1 MADWFRRIKA
11 ALTPQVLLLLLL
23 AFSMIGYCALREEV
37 DGADRLEKQASAV
50 LSRMEGAGRVEV
62 TIMTRKA
69 QTGGTGLM
77 KGETGGEVPCGA
89 MAVAQGADD
98 PLVRMQLEQALCALL
113 GLPNSAVSVVTGGK
127 KKTKKAEKSIRKTIY
142 RHPVGAL
149 RVFCSVML
157 LALLGVCGYAGSART
172 KNVPSA
178 VSLPVIRTE
187 LEGDAIGGGSIAE
200 VRARLNRQREEE
212 LALLDGVIA
221 DAGGDSAA
229 KEAALAQKT
238 QIAERMERE
247 AQMTAVLEGM
257 GAEGALAV
265 CGAQGVTLLVP
276 QTFGMDEN
284 ARNRLLNAVG
294 GSSGAET
301 AQLKIILIKK

>member
-1 MADWFRRIKA
+1 M
-11 ALTPQVLLLLLL
+11 
-23 AFSMIGYCALREEV
+23 
-37 DGADRLEKQASAV
+37 
-50 LSRMEGAGRVEV
+50 
-62 TIMTRKA
+62 
-69 QTGGTGLM
+69 
-77 KGETGGEVPCGA
+77 
-89 MAVAQGADD
+89 
-98 PLVRMQLEQALCALL
+98 
-113 GLPNSAVSVVTGGK
+113 
-127 KKTKKAEKSIRKTIY
+127 TKKAEKSIRKTIY

-149 RVFCSVML
+149 RVFCGVML

-178 VSLPVIRTE
+178 VSLPVIRT
-187 LEGDAIGGGSIAE
+187 
-200 VRARLNRQREEE
+200 ARLNRQREEE

-221 DAGGDSAA
+221 DAGDDSAA

>member
-1 MADWFRRIKA
+1 M
-11 ALTPQVLLLLLL
+11 
-23 AFSMIGYCALREEV
+23 
-37 DGADRLEKQASAV
+37 
-50 LSRMEGAGRVEV
+50 
-62 TIMTRKA
+62 
-69 QTGGTGLM
+69 
-77 KGETGGEVPCGA
+77 
-89 MAVAQGADD
+89 
-98 PLVRMQLEQALCALL
+98 
-113 GLPNSAVSVVTGGK
+113 
-127 KKTKKAEKSIRKTIY
+127 
-142 RHPVGAL
+142 
-149 RVFCSVML
+149 
-157 LALLGVCGYAGSART
+157 
-172 KNVPSA
+172 
-178 VSLPVIRTE
+178 
-187 LEGDAIGGGSIAE
+187 
-200 VRARLNRQREEE
+200 
-212 LALLDGVIA
+212 IA

-294 GSSGAET
+294 GSSGSET

>member
-1 MADWFRRIKA
+1 M
-11 ALTPQVLLLLLL
+11 
-23 AFSMIGYCALREEV
+23 
-37 DGADRLEKQASAV
+37 
-50 LSRMEGAGRVEV
+50 
-62 TIMTRKA
+62 
-69 QTGGTGLM
+69 
-77 KGETGGEVPCGA
+77 
-89 MAVAQGADD
+89 
-98 PLVRMQLEQALCALL
+98 
-113 GLPNSAVSVVTGGK
+113 
-127 KKTKKAEKSIRKTIY
+127 TKKAEKSIRKTIY

-157 LALLGVCGYAGSART
+157 LTLLGICGYAGSART
-172 KNVPSA
+172 KNVQSA

-187 LEGDAIGGGSIAE
+187 LEGDAVGGGSIAE

-212 LALLDGVIA
+212 LDGVIA

-294 GSSGAET
+294 GSSGSET

>member
-1 MADWFRRIKA
+1 MWLCGVGSDEKRA
-11 ALTPQVLLLLLL
+11 
-23 AFSMIGYCALREEV
+23 IGRQSP
-37 DGADRLEKQASAV
+37 R
-50 LSRMEGAGRVEV
+50 
-62 TIMTRKA
+62 
-69 QTGGTGLM
+69 
-77 KGETGGEVPCGA
+77 
-89 MAVAQGADD
+89 D
-98 PLVRMQLEQALCALL
+98 P
-113 GLPNSAVSVVTGGK
+113 
-127 KKTKKAEKSIRKTIY
+127 
-142 RHPVGAL
+142 
-149 RVFCSVML
+149 
-157 LALLGVCGYAGSART
+157 
-172 KNVPSA
+172 
-178 VSLPVIRTE
+178 
-187 LEGDAIGGGSIAE
+187 DGGGSIAE

-238 QIAERMERE
+238 QIAEQMERE

-294 GSSGAET
+294 GSSGSET

>member
-1 MADWFRRIKA
+1 M
-11 ALTPQVLLLLLL
+11 
-23 AFSMIGYCALREEV
+23 
-37 DGADRLEKQASAV
+37 
-50 LSRMEGAGRVEV
+50 
-62 TIMTRKA
+62 
-69 QTGGTGLM
+69 
-77 KGETGGEVPCGA
+77 
-89 MAVAQGADD
+89 
-98 PLVRMQLEQALCALL
+98 
-113 GLPNSAVSVVTGGK
+113 
-127 KKTKKAEKSIRKTIY
+127 TKKAEKSIRKTIY

-284 ARNRLLNAVG
+284 ARNRLLNAVS

-301 AQLKIILIKK
+301 AQLKIILIKKKANWNCARTENLLY

>member
-1 MADWFRRIKA
+1 M
-11 ALTPQVLLLLLL
+11 
-23 AFSMIGYCALREEV
+23 
-37 DGADRLEKQASAV
+37 
-50 LSRMEGAGRVEV
+50 
-62 TIMTRKA
+62 
-69 QTGGTGLM
+69 
-77 KGETGGEVPCGA
+77 
-89 MAVAQGADD
+89 
-98 PLVRMQLEQALCALL
+98 
-113 GLPNSAVSVVTGGK
+113 
-127 KKTKKAEKSIRKTIY
+127 TKKAEKSIRKTIY

-221 DAGGDSAA
+221 DAGAGSAA
-229 KEAALAQKT
+229 KEDALAQKA
-238 QIAERMERE
+238 QIAARMELE
-247 AQMTAVLEGM
+247 AQTTAILEGM

-265 CGAQGVTLLVP
+265 CGVQGMTLLVP
-276 QTFGMDEN
+276 QAFGMDEN
-284 ARNRLLNAVG
+284 ARNRVLNAI
-294 GSSGAET
+294 SGQSGMET

>member
-1 MADWFRRIKA
+1 M
-11 ALTPQVLLLLLL
+11 
-23 AFSMIGYCALREEV
+23 
-37 DGADRLEKQASAV
+37 
-50 LSRMEGAGRVEV
+50 
-62 TIMTRKA
+62 
-69 QTGGTGLM
+69 
-77 KGETGGEVPCGA
+77 
-89 MAVAQGADD
+89 
-98 PLVRMQLEQALCALL
+98 
-113 GLPNSAVSVVTGGK
+113 
-127 KKTKKAEKSIRKTIY
+127 TKKAEKSIRKTIY

-149 RVFCSVML
+149 RVFCGVML

-276 QTFGMDEN
+276 QTFGIDEN
-284 ARNRLLNAVG
+284 ARNRRVIRG
-294 GSSGAET
+294 GNGATKNHSDQKISELELCT
-301 AQLKIILIKK
+301 DGKSAILVNIHREVFLK

>member
-1 MADWFRRIKA
+1 M
-11 ALTPQVLLLLLL
+11 
-23 AFSMIGYCALREEV
+23 
-37 DGADRLEKQASAV
+37 
-50 LSRMEGAGRVEV
+50 
-62 TIMTRKA
+62 
-69 QTGGTGLM
+69 
-77 KGETGGEVPCGA
+77 
-89 MAVAQGADD
+89 
-98 PLVRMQLEQALCALL
+98 
-113 GLPNSAVSVVTGGK
+113 
-127 KKTKKAEKSIRKTIY
+127 TKKAEKSIRKTIY

-229 KEAALAQKT
+229 KEAAMAQKT

-257 GAEGALAV
+257 GAE
-265 CGAQGVTLLVP
+265 GAQGVTLLVP

>member
-1 MADWFRRIKA
+1 M
-11 ALTPQVLLLLLL
+11 
-23 AFSMIGYCALREEV
+23 
-37 DGADRLEKQASAV
+37 
-50 LSRMEGAGRVEV
+50 
-62 TIMTRKA
+62 
-69 QTGGTGLM
+69 
-77 KGETGGEVPCGA
+77 
-89 MAVAQGADD
+89 
-98 PLVRMQLEQALCALL
+98 
-113 GLPNSAVSVVTGGK
+113 
-127 KKTKKAEKSIRKTIY
+127 TKKAEKSIRKTIY

-157 LALLGVCGYAGSART
+157 LTLLGICGYAGSART
-172 KNVPSA
+172 KNVQSA

-187 LEGDAIGGGSIAE
+187 LEGDAVGGGSIAE

-229 KEAALAQKT
+229 QKT

-247 AQMTAVLEGM
+247 AQMTAILEGM

-294 GSSGAET
+294 GSSGSET

>member
-1 MADWFRRIKA
+1 M
-11 ALTPQVLLLLLL
+11 
-23 AFSMIGYCALREEV
+23 
-37 DGADRLEKQASAV
+37 
-50 LSRMEGAGRVEV
+50 
-62 TIMTRKA
+62 
-69 QTGGTGLM
+69 
-77 KGETGGEVPCGA
+77 
-89 MAVAQGADD
+89 
-98 PLVRMQLEQALCALL
+98 
-113 GLPNSAVSVVTGGK
+113 
-127 KKTKKAEKSIRKTIY
+127 TKKAEKSIRKTIY

-247 AQMTAVLEGM
+247 AQ
-257 GAEGALAV
+257 GALAV
-265 CGAQGVTLLVP
+265 CGSQGVTLLVP

>member
-1 MADWFRRIKA
+1 M
-11 ALTPQVLLLLLL
+11 
-23 AFSMIGYCALREEV
+23 
-37 DGADRLEKQASAV
+37 
-50 LSRMEGAGRVEV
+50 
-62 TIMTRKA
+62 
-69 QTGGTGLM
+69 
-77 KGETGGEVPCGA
+77 
-89 MAVAQGADD
+89 
-98 PLVRMQLEQALCALL
+98 
-113 GLPNSAVSVVTGGK
+113 
-127 KKTKKAEKSIRKTIY
+127 TKKAEKSIRKTIY

-200 VRARLNRQREEE
+200 VRAEE

-294 GSSGAET
+294 GSSGSET

>member
-1 MADWFRRIKA
+1 M
-11 ALTPQVLLLLLL
+11 
-23 AFSMIGYCALREEV
+23 
-37 DGADRLEKQASAV
+37 
-50 LSRMEGAGRVEV
+50 
-62 TIMTRKA
+62 
-69 QTGGTGLM
+69 
-77 KGETGGEVPCGA
+77 
-89 MAVAQGADD
+89 
-98 PLVRMQLEQALCALL
+98 
-113 GLPNSAVSVVTGGK
+113 
-127 KKTKKAEKSIRKTIY
+127 TKKAEKSIRKTIY

-149 RVFCSVML
+149 RVFCSVL
-157 LALLGVCGYAGSART
+157 LLTLLGICGYAGSART

-221 DAGGDSAA
+221 GAGGDSAA
-229 KEAALAQKT
+229 KEAALA

-257 GAEGALAV
+257 GAESALAV

>member
-1 MADWFRRIKA
+1 M
-11 ALTPQVLLLLLL
+11 
-23 AFSMIGYCALREEV
+23 
-37 DGADRLEKQASAV
+37 
-50 LSRMEGAGRVEV
+50 
-62 TIMTRKA
+62 
-69 QTGGTGLM
+69 
-77 KGETGGEVPCGA
+77 
-89 MAVAQGADD
+89 
-98 PLVRMQLEQALCALL
+98 
-113 GLPNSAVSVVTGGK
+113 
-127 KKTKKAEKSIRKTIY
+127 TKKAEKSIRKTIY

-257 GAEGALAV
+257 GAEGALAATAEGMRHV
-265 CGAQGVTLLVP
+265 SGFSVATVDTTGAGDAFWGGFLHRMLALGKAPEELTLDDAADCARWGNATAALCVTKRGAIPAMPSLAAVEALL
-276 QTFGMDEN
+276 
-284 ARNRLLNAVG
+284 
-294 GSSGAET
+294 AE
-301 AQLKIILIKK
+301 

>member
-1 MADWFRRIKA
+1 M
-11 ALTPQVLLLLLL
+11 
-23 AFSMIGYCALREEV
+23 
-37 DGADRLEKQASAV
+37 
-50 LSRMEGAGRVEV
+50 
-62 TIMTRKA
+62 
-69 QTGGTGLM
+69 
-77 KGETGGEVPCGA
+77 
-89 MAVAQGADD
+89 
-98 PLVRMQLEQALCALL
+98 
-113 GLPNSAVSVVTGGK
+113 
-127 KKTKKAEKSIRKTIY
+127 TKKAEKSIRKTIY

-187 LEGDAIGGGSIAE
+187 LEGDAIGSGSIAE

-221 DAGGDSAA
+221 DAEGDSAA

-276 QTFGMDEN
+276 QTFGMDEK

-294 GSSGAET
+294 GSSGSET

>member
-1 MADWFRRIKA
+1 M
-11 ALTPQVLLLLLL
+11 
-23 AFSMIGYCALREEV
+23 
-37 DGADRLEKQASAV
+37 
-50 LSRMEGAGRVEV
+50 
-62 TIMTRKA
+62 
-69 QTGGTGLM
+69 
-77 KGETGGEVPCGA
+77 
-89 MAVAQGADD
+89 
-98 PLVRMQLEQALCALL
+98 
-113 GLPNSAVSVVTGGK
+113 
-127 KKTKKAEKSIRKTIY
+127 TKKAEKSIRKTIY

-187 LEGDAIGGGSIAE
+187 LEGDAIGGGSITE
-200 VRARLNRQREEE
+200 VRARHNRQREEE
-212 LALLDGVIA
+212 LALLDGVID

-284 ARNRLLNAVG
+284 VRNRLLNAVG
-294 GSSGAET
+294 GSSGSET
-301 AQLKIILIKK
+301 AQLKIILITK

>member
-1 MADWFRRIKA
+1 M
-11 ALTPQVLLLLLL
+11 
-23 AFSMIGYCALREEV
+23 
-37 DGADRLEKQASAV
+37 
-50 LSRMEGAGRVEV
+50 
-62 TIMTRKA
+62 
-69 QTGGTGLM
+69 
-77 KGETGGEVPCGA
+77 
-89 MAVAQGADD
+89 
-98 PLVRMQLEQALCALL
+98 
-113 GLPNSAVSVVTGGK
+113 
-127 KKTKKAEKSIRKTIY
+127 TKKAEKSIRKTIY

-229 KEAALAQKT
+229 KEAAMAQKT

-276 QTFGMDEN
+276 QTFGIDEN

>member
-1 MADWFRRIKA
+1 MCA
-11 ALTPQVLLLLLL
+11 AGL
-23 AFSMIGYCALREEV
+23 AQF
-37 DGADRLEKQASAV
+37 
-50 LSRMEGAGRVEV
+50 
-62 TIMTRKA
+62 
-69 QTGGTGLM
+69 
-77 KGETGGEVPCGA
+77 GGERRDGRKINDEKS
-89 MAVAQGADD
+89 G
-98 PLVRMQLEQALCALL
+98 
-113 GLPNSAVSVVTGGK
+113 
-127 KKTKKAEKSIRKTIY
+127 KSIRKTIY

-221 DAGGDSAA
+221 DAGDDSAA

-265 CGAQGVTLLVP
+265 CGAQGMTLLVP

>member
-1 MADWFRRIKA
+1 M
-11 ALTPQVLLLLLL
+11 
-23 AFSMIGYCALREEV
+23 
-37 DGADRLEKQASAV
+37 
-50 LSRMEGAGRVEV
+50 
-62 TIMTRKA
+62 
-69 QTGGTGLM
+69 
-77 KGETGGEVPCGA
+77 
-89 MAVAQGADD
+89 
-98 PLVRMQLEQALCALL
+98 
-113 GLPNSAVSVVTGGK
+113 
-127 KKTKKAEKSIRKTIY
+127 TKKAEKSIRKTIY

-157 LALLGVCGYAGSART
+157 LTLLGICGYVGSART
-172 KNVPSA
+172 KNVQSA

-247 AQMTAVLEGM
+247 AQMTAILEGM

-294 GSSGAET
+294 GQSGSET

>member
-1 MADWFRRIKA
+1 M
-11 ALTPQVLLLLLL
+11 
-23 AFSMIGYCALREEV
+23 
-37 DGADRLEKQASAV
+37 
-50 LSRMEGAGRVEV
+50 
-62 TIMTRKA
+62 
-69 QTGGTGLM
+69 
-77 KGETGGEVPCGA
+77 
-89 MAVAQGADD
+89 
-98 PLVRMQLEQALCALL
+98 
-113 GLPNSAVSVVTGGK
+113 
-127 KKTKKAEKSIRKTIY
+127 TKKAEKSIRKTIY

-200 VRARLNRQREEE
+200 GLLVTEPRVHAREEE

-238 QIAERMERE
+238 QIADRMERE

-257 GAEGALAV
+257 GAEGALAI

-294 GSSGAET
+294 GSSGSET

>member
-1 MADWFRRIKA
+1 M
-11 ALTPQVLLLLLL
+11 
-23 AFSMIGYCALREEV
+23 
-37 DGADRLEKQASAV
+37 
-50 LSRMEGAGRVEV
+50 
-62 TIMTRKA
+62 
-69 QTGGTGLM
+69 
-77 KGETGGEVPCGA
+77 
-89 MAVAQGADD
+89 
-98 PLVRMQLEQALCALL
+98 
-113 GLPNSAVSVVTGGK
+113 
-127 KKTKKAEKSIRKTIY
+127 TKKAEKSIRKTIY
-142 RHPVGAL
+142 RHLVGAL

-187 LEGDAIGGGSIAE
+187 LEGDAIGGGSIVE

>member
-1 MADWFRRIKA
+1 M
-11 ALTPQVLLLLLL
+11 
-23 AFSMIGYCALREEV
+23 
-37 DGADRLEKQASAV
+37 
-50 LSRMEGAGRVEV
+50 
-62 TIMTRKA
+62 
-69 QTGGTGLM
+69 
-77 KGETGGEVPCGA
+77 
-89 MAVAQGADD
+89 
-98 PLVRMQLEQALCALL
+98 
-113 GLPNSAVSVVTGGK
+113 
-127 KKTKKAEKSIRKTIY
+127 TKKAEKSIRKTIY

-157 LALLGVCGYAGSART
+157 LMLLGICGYAGSART

-294 GSSGAET
+294 GSSGSET
-301 AQLKIILIKK
+301 AQLKISELELCTDGKSAILVNIHREVFLK

>member
-1 MADWFRRIKA
+1 M
-11 ALTPQVLLLLLL
+11 
-23 AFSMIGYCALREEV
+23 
-37 DGADRLEKQASAV
+37 
-50 LSRMEGAGRVEV
+50 
-62 TIMTRKA
+62 
-69 QTGGTGLM
+69 
-77 KGETGGEVPCGA
+77 
-89 MAVAQGADD
+89 
-98 PLVRMQLEQALCALL
+98 
-113 GLPNSAVSVVTGGK
+113 
-127 KKTKKAEKSIRKTIY
+127 TKKAEKSIRKTIY

-157 LALLGVCGYAGSART
+157 LTLLGICGYAGSART
-172 KNVPSA
+172 KNVQSA

-187 LEGDAIGGGSIAE
+187 LEGDAVGGGSIAE

-238 QIAERMERE
+238 
-247 AQMTAVLEGM
+247 QMTAVLEGM

-294 GSSGAET
+294 GSSGSET

>member
-1 MADWFRRIKA
+1 M
-11 ALTPQVLLLLLL
+11 
-23 AFSMIGYCALREEV
+23 
-37 DGADRLEKQASAV
+37 
-50 LSRMEGAGRVEV
+50 
-62 TIMTRKA
+62 
-69 QTGGTGLM
+69 
-77 KGETGGEVPCGA
+77 
-89 MAVAQGADD
+89 
-98 PLVRMQLEQALCALL
+98 
-113 GLPNSAVSVVTGGK
+113 
-127 KKTKKAEKSIRKTIY
+127 TKKAEKSIRKTIY

-157 LALLGVCGYAGSART
+157 LTLLGICGYAGSART

-187 LEGDAIGGGSIAE
+187 LEGDAVGGGSIAE

-221 DAGGDSAA
+221 EAGGDSAA

-265 CGAQGVTLLVP
+265 CGAQGVTLLVH
-276 QTFGMDEN
+276 GW
-284 ARNRLLNAVG
+284 AL
-294 GSSGAET
+294 GSRCPVLPGRPCCCWRRRHEAWTKTPEIGS
-301 AQLKIILIKK
+301 

>member
-1 MADWFRRIKA
+1 M
-11 ALTPQVLLLLLL
+11 
-23 AFSMIGYCALREEV
+23 
-37 DGADRLEKQASAV
+37 
-50 LSRMEGAGRVEV
+50 
-62 TIMTRKA
+62 
-69 QTGGTGLM
+69 
-77 KGETGGEVPCGA
+77 
-89 MAVAQGADD
+89 
-98 PLVRMQLEQALCALL
+98 
-113 GLPNSAVSVVTGGK
+113 
-127 KKTKKAEKSIRKTIY
+127 TKKAEKSIRKTIY

-187 LEGDAIGGGSIAE
+187 LEGDAIGGSIAE

>member
-1 MADWFRRIKA
+1 M
-11 ALTPQVLLLLLL
+11 
-23 AFSMIGYCALREEV
+23 
-37 DGADRLEKQASAV
+37 
-50 LSRMEGAGRVEV
+50 
-62 TIMTRKA
+62 
-69 QTGGTGLM
+69 
-77 KGETGGEVPCGA
+77 
-89 MAVAQGADD
+89 
-98 PLVRMQLEQALCALL
+98 
-113 GLPNSAVSVVTGGK
+113 
-127 KKTKKAEKSIRKTIY
+127 TKKAEKSIRKTIY

-212 LALLDGVIA
+212 LA
-221 DAGGDSAA
+221 
-229 KEAALAQKT
+229 QKT
-238 QIAERMERE
+238 QIADRMERE

-257 GAEGALAV
+257 GAEGALAI

-294 GSSGAET
+294 GSSGSET

>member
-1 MADWFRRIKA
+1 M
-11 ALTPQVLLLLLL
+11 
-23 AFSMIGYCALREEV
+23 
-37 DGADRLEKQASAV
+37 
-50 LSRMEGAGRVEV
+50 
-62 TIMTRKA
+62 
-69 QTGGTGLM
+69 
-77 KGETGGEVPCGA
+77 
-89 MAVAQGADD
+89 
-98 PLVRMQLEQALCALL
+98 
-113 GLPNSAVSVVTGGK
+113 
-127 KKTKKAEKSIRKTIY
+127 TKKAEKSIRKTIY

-157 LALLGVCGYAGSART
+157 LTLLGICGYAGSART

-238 QIAERMERE
+238 QIAEQMER
-247 AQMTAVLEGM
+247 
-257 GAEGALAV
+257 
-265 CGAQGVTLLVP
+265 GAQGVTLLVP

-294 GSSGAET
+294 GSSGSET

>member
-1 MADWFRRIKA
+1 M
-11 ALTPQVLLLLLL
+11 
-23 AFSMIGYCALREEV
+23 
-37 DGADRLEKQASAV
+37 
-50 LSRMEGAGRVEV
+50 
-62 TIMTRKA
+62 
-69 QTGGTGLM
+69 
-77 KGETGGEVPCGA
+77 
-89 MAVAQGADD
+89 
-98 PLVRMQLEQALCALL
+98 
-113 GLPNSAVSVVTGGK
+113 
-127 KKTKKAEKSIRKTIY
+127 
-142 RHPVGAL
+142 
-149 RVFCSVML
+149 
-157 LALLGVCGYAGSART
+157 
-172 KNVPSA
+172 
-178 VSLPVIRTE
+178 
-187 LEGDAIGGGSIAE
+187 
-200 VRARLNRQREEE
+200 
-212 LALLDGVIA
+212 IA

>member
-1 MADWFRRIKA
+1 M
-11 ALTPQVLLLLLL
+11 
-23 AFSMIGYCALREEV
+23 
-37 DGADRLEKQASAV
+37 
-50 LSRMEGAGRVEV
+50 
-62 TIMTRKA
+62 
-69 QTGGTGLM
+69 
-77 KGETGGEVPCGA
+77 
-89 MAVAQGADD
+89 
-98 PLVRMQLEQALCALL
+98 
-113 GLPNSAVSVVTGGK
+113 
-127 KKTKKAEKSIRKTIY
+127 TKKAEKSIRKTIY

-187 LEGDAIGGGSIAE
+187 MEGDAIGGGSIA
-200 VRARLNRQREEE
+200 
-212 LALLDGVIA
+212 

-229 KEAALAQKT
+229 REAALAQKT

-294 GSSGAET
+294 GSSGSET